1 MIEPQPFFREAG
13 EGPGVVCLHS
23 NASSSSQWRGLMEM
37 LAPKFRVIAA
47 DQYGAGKS
55 PAWAGNAAT
64 TLSDEAELLE
74 PALARAGSPFTL
86 VGHSYGAAVA
96 LIAALKDPKR
106 VKAMALYEPTLF
118 SLVDAESPQ
127 PNDADGICAAV
138 ARSVA
143 ALDDGDESAAAG
155 HFIDY
160 WMGAGSW
167 ARTPESRRPP
177 IAASI
182 RNIRNWSHALLREPT
197 PLAAFAA
204 LDMPV
209 LYMTGAKSPASSR
222 GVARILQR
230 ALPRVEV
237 VELDGVGHMAPV
249 THPDLVNGLIAR
261 FLDRLA

>member
-1 MIEPQPFFREAG
+1 MSAKAFFREAG
-13 EGPGVVCLHS
+13 SGPGVVCLHS
-23 NASSSSQWRGLMEM
+23 NASSSGQWRGLMEM
-37 LAPKFRVIAA
+37 LASKYRVIAA

-55 PAWAGNAAT
+55 PAWIGAGLA
-64 TLSDEAELLE
+64 TLSDEADLLD
-74 PALARAGSPFTL
+74 PVLAHAGDPFTL

-96 LIAALKDPKR
+96 LIAALRNPKR
-106 VKAMALYEPTLF
+106 VKAMVLYEPTLF
-118 SLVDAESPQ
+118 ALVEAESPQ

-143 ALDDGDESAAAG
+143 ALDGGDESAAAG

-167 ARTPESRRPP
+167 ARTPEARRPP
-177 IAASI
+177 ISASI
-182 RNIRNWSHALLREPT
+182 RNIRSWSHALLREPT
-197 PLAAFAA
+197 PLAAFAV

-222 GVARILQR
+222 GVARILR
-230 ALPRVEV
+230 RVLPRVDL

-249 THPDLVNGLIAR
+249 THPDLVNGFIAR
-261 FLDRLA
+261 FLERLA